1 MVRCRDGTRRNKK
14 TGLCQPYTN
23 SGPRCPDGTQR
34 NKLGVC
40 QPYTHNPTR
49 CRKGT
54 RRNKRTKLCEP
65 VKVSKQFS
73 PVQTVQESNSFIGL
87 MQKNVMIPTLDSVKH
102 KTWLQKDDC
111 NIFLIGEKHSAKTDP
126 SCVGIYEML
135 TDVLDE
141 IQAGTFPPIDLMLE
155 LTQKDNAL
163 HFKNRKDYNLFSLQ
177 INNVRKLLS
186 QCSHVRDCGIN
197 VHWTDI
203 NTMHKDIKKSDK
215 PCDTKGVK
223 GADRLPTWI
232 LELAKIPLF
241 QDWSKLT
248 RVKDKLRTEKDL
260 TKLLTEHC
268 VVKKEIDK
276 ATLLCPQF
284 TMEFAVRVF
293 NQIVKEFN
301 VLFTYE
307 GRAQLALRSVI
318 DFYTVARIIK
328 SNMKNVI
335 VYAGNLHT
343 NNVITILLALGFH
356 VMEQKPGT
364 CYT

>member
-23 SGPRCPDGTQR
+23 SGPRCPDGTRR
-34 NKLGVC
+34 NMGVC
-40 QPYTHNPTR
+40 QPYTNHPTR

-54 RRNKRTKLCEP
+54 RRNKRTRLCEP
-65 VKVSKQFS
+65 LQRMQVS

-87 MQKNVMIPTLDSVKH
+87 MQKNVMIPTLDSVKN

-111 NIFLIGEKHSAKTDP
+111 NIFLIGEKHSAKTNP

-135 TDVLDE
+135 TDILDE
-141 IQAGTFPPIDLMLE
+141 IQTGTFPPIDLMLE

-163 HFKNRKDYNLFSLQ
+163 YFKNRKSYNLFSLQ

-186 QCSHVRDCGIN
+186 QCSTLRDCGIN

-203 NTMHKDIKKSDK
+203 NTMHKNVKKSDK
-215 PCDTKGVK
+215 PCDTTGVK

-232 LELAKIPLF
+232 LDLAKISLF

-248 RVKDKLRTEKDL
+248 HVKAKLQTEEDIP
-260 TKLLTEHC
+260 KLLTEHC

-276 ATLLCPQF
+276 ASLLYPQF
-284 TMEFAVRVF
+284 TMKFAERLF
-293 NQIVKEFN
+293 KQIVKDEFK
-301 VLFTYE
+301 VFTYE
-307 GRAQLALRSVI
+307 GRVQLALRSVI
-318 DFYTVARIIK
+318 DFYTVARILK

-343 NNVITILLALGFH
+343 NNVITILLELGFH